1 MFDNY
6 PFFLSWLTGFISGIL
21 LSIPVG
27 PINLTILNEGAQ
39 KGFKWAF
46 FIGLGA
52 VVAETIY
59 CAVAF
64 TGFASFFSR
73 GYVKAAMEL
82 FSFTFM
88 LYLGIKFILSR
99 TVSDPTRLMPSQLRL
114 EEKIEHRMEEKFHP
128 HSAFAIGLVRVFGNP
143 GVLIFWIIL
152 AANFVSREWVEPNL
166 HSKITCVVGVVC
178 GTLLWYSML
187 SWISAKG
194 HGRMDEKSLLRMER
208 FSGVILL
215 VLALAHGMHITYQL
229 YKAQMVK
236 FHWYLRK

>member
-1 MFDNY
+1 MFDNH
-6 PFFLSWLTGFISGIL
+6 PFLLSWTTGFASGIL

-39 KGFKWAF
+39 KGFRWAF

-88 LYLGIKFILSR
+88 LYLGIKFLLSR
-99 TVSDPTRLMPSQLRL
+99 TVEDPTRFMPRDLHF
-114 EEKIEHRMEEKFHP
+114 EEKIEHKVEEKLHP
-128 HSAFAIGLVRVFGNP
+128 HSAFATGLVRVFGNP
-143 GVLIFWIIL
+143 GVLVFWVIL
-152 AANFVSREWVEPNL
+152 AANFISREWVEPNF
-166 HSKITCVVGVVC
+166 HSKITCVLGVVC
-178 GTLLWYSML
+178 GTSLWYIVLAWAS
-187 SWISAKG
+187 SKG
-194 HGRMDEKSLLRMER
+194 HGKLDEKALLRMER
-208 FSGVILL
+208 VSGVILL
-215 VLALAHGMHITYQL
+215 ALALAHGIHIVYQL
-229 YKAQMVK
+229 YKVEMIK
-236 FHWYLRK
+236 FHWHLKK